1 MPDPPWIVDAWVN
14 LLRPAGGAEGASI
27 FGRYGQL
34 PALREGTKPEDL
46 VAEMDAVG
54 VALAGLCGTDA
65 AWVAETCAR
74 WPGRFFGMVSPDPR
88 DIMACLRTIETCVRE
103 HGFKAVKIEPFVWGK
118 PPTDRMYYPS
128 CASWAVTSAGRG
140 RRRRSPSPG
149 STRTSG
155 STPRRTS
162 PSTSRRASRTSCG

>member
-1 MPDPPWIVDAWVN
+1 MLDPPWIIDAWVN
-14 LLRPAGGAEGASI
+14 LLRPAGGAEGASV

-46 VAEMDAVG
+46 VAEMDAAG

-103 HGFKAVKIEPFVWGK
+103 HGRSEERRVGK
-118 PPTDRMYYPS
+118 SGETGG
-128 CASWAVTSAGRG
+128 GRV
-140 RRRRSPSPG
+140 SE
-149 STRTSG
+149 
-155 STPRRTS
+155 
-162 PSTSRRASRTSCG
+162 

>member
-1 MPDPPWIVDAWVN
+1 MAPRMISAVIGSSPRRR
-14 LLRPAGGAEGASI
+14 RPARGGAVTRAAGRLAIGVPIARAAVVCASRAGPAVDRRCVGEPSPPGRGEEGASI

-46 VAEMDAVG
+46 VAEMDAAG

-103 HGFKAVKIEPFVWGK
+103 HGFKAVKLEPFVW
-118 PPTDRMYYPS
+118 
-128 CASWAVTSAGRG
+128 
-140 RRRRSPSPG
+140 
-149 STRTSG
+149 
-155 STPRRTS
+155 
-162 PSTSRRASRTSCG
+162 